1 VNSPCNIY
9 MEQFWLSV
17 ACVCVLQV
25 PVIKKEYGAIT
36 CMDFSPIAPYQLAVT
51 NSTRVCWLYSST
63 SGHTWPPGYVWL
75 YSSTSG
81 HTWPPG
87 YVWLYSSTSGHTWP
101 PDTQADTNHV
111 FM

>member
-1 VNSPCNIY
+1 VNSPYNIY
-9 MEQFWLSV
+9 MKLWLSV

-36 CMDFSPIAPYQLAVT
+36 CMDFSPVAPYQLAVT

-63 SGHTWPPGYVWL
+63 SGHTN
-75 YSSTSG
+75 STR
-81 HTWPPG
+81 
-87 YVWLYSSTSGHTWP
+87 VCWLYSSTSGHTWP
-101 PDTQADTNHV
+101 PDTQVDTSHV